1 MKFGENLTVPK
12 NTPRSAGLRDGFIFV
27 VLQSGADLRFPA
39 SVNPR
44 LAAATP
50 AQLDNIELSPFGLH
64 SPDLDED
71 LSIRGI
77 AQGDYGQ
84 ERKS

>member
-1 MKFGENLTVPK
+1 MTD
-12 NTPRSAGLRDGFIFV
+12 TPRSAGFRDGSIFV
-27 VLQSGADLRFPA
+27 VLQSGAELRFPVSA
-39 SVNPR
+39 NPR
-44 LAAATP
+44 LASASP

-64 SPDLDED
+64 WPDLDED

-84 ERKS
+84 RPKR

>member
-1 MKFGENLTVPK
+1 MSTLID
-12 NTPRSAGLRDGFIFV
+12 TPCSAGFRDGLIIV
-27 VLQSGADLRFPA
+27 VLQSGAELSFPIA
-39 SVNPR
+39 ANPR

-50 AQLDNIELSPFGLH
+50 AQLNHIELSPFGLH
-64 SPDLDED
+64 WPDLDED

-84 ERKS
+84 PRKS